1 MLGLRVCVT
10 TLSIKA
16 IPNCLI
22 MNAFTSFCTHRGRG
36 QCALQVFG
44 HIEKIILKWTRD
56 WRDGSA
62 ALSSNS
68 HPEDQVQFPL
78 PNEDSQ
84 LSAAQVPK
92 ALLASVGTSTHMVHR
107 HTYSKIPIHV
117 TKKKNLRR
125 RLRHSFE
132 FWNSRDGRPQ
142 MVTAAKLRK
151 VPSVSVHK

>member
-117 TKKKNLRR
+117 TKKKTSEGGSGTVL
-125 RLRHSFE
+125 SFGTQE
-132 FWNSRDGRPQ
+132 
-142 MVTAAKLRK
+142 TAGHRW
-151 VPSVSVHK
+151 